1 MNNYWV
7 KRMKK
12 AQEDWSNQNIRAINA
27 QMRKYYATAM
37 RRIISDYIGLY
48 ETIMAKR
55 LAGEEVSVANLY
67 ALDRYWELQSRLK
80 EELQLLGGKQEA
92 LLSKKFEKEY
102 KDIHK
107 IISIKGDTSFT
118 TFDKMNALTVAKEYW
133 VGDGK
138 NYSQRIWGNVNNLQ
152 QFLMMN

>member
-1 MNNYWV
+1 MNYWA

-37 RRIISDYIGLY
+37 RHIISDYIGLY

-80 EELQLLGGKQEA
+80 EE
-92 LLSKKFEKEY
+92 
-102 KDIHK
+102 
-107 IISIKGDTSFT
+107 
-118 TFDKMNALTVAKEYW
+118 
-133 VGDGK
+133 
-138 NYSQRIWGNVNNLQ
+138 
-152 QFLMMN
+152 